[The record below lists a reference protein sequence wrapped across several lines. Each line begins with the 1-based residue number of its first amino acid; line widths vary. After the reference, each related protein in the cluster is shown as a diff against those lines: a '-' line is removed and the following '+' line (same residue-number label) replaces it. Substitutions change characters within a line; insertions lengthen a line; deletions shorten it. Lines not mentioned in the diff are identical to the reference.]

1 MRYPLRN
8 FEFNQYLKIMKKL
21 VLLCLTICFL
31 SCGTSKTV
39 RKSEKVI
46 KGDWTL
52 ASIKSSAIGN
62 LKITLLN
69 DAEKACFENSAWQFI
84 PNNNT
89 GTYTLSGIN
98 CASDQR
104 YFAFTIS
111 EVDENSGLY
120 NFLLKPTNRK
130 GKSETNSGFRL
141 ELTSLTETTMQ
152 WQQIVSL
159 DGKPI
164 TINMNFTKI

>member
-1 MRYPLRN
+1 MKNIALSLCV
-8 FEFNQYLKIMKKL
+8 FLMIM
-21 VLLCLTICFL
+21 
-31 SCGTSKTV
+31 SCGSSKTV
-39 RKSEKVI
+39 RESKKTI

-52 ASIKSSAIGN
+52 TSVKSSAIGD

-69 DAEKACFENSAWQFI
+69 DADKACFENSTWQFI

-98 CASDQR
+98 CAPDAR
-104 YFAFTIS
+104 YFVFTID
-111 EVDENSGLY
+111 EVDESSGLY
-120 NFLLKPTNRK
+120 NFLLKPTNKR

-141 ELTSLTETTMQ
+141 ELTSLNETTMQ
-152 WQQIVSL
+152 WRQVVNL
-159 DGKPI
+159 EGKPI